1 MGLFERGK
9 WGIIANHIICRM
21 FVVDFYVSHYQRGFS
36 KYSEMAR
43 KEEIGERDE
52 AKMGR

>member
-1 MGLFERGK
+1 
-9 WGIIANHIICRM
+9 M
-21 FVVDFYVSHYQRGFS
+21 FVVDFHVSHYQWGFS